1 MSDRRNTTKM
11 TTEAA
16 NTPDDRHL
24 ITAAEATRLCGLTK
38 ATLYRLAREGRLRSF
53 QVLSAVRFDR
63 RDVLALARPRP
74 GSSGV
79 DAEQQSSRQD

>member
-1 MSDRRNTTKM
+1 MSDPRNTTNM

-16 NTPDDRHL
+16 NTHDDRHL

-53 QVLSAVRFDR
+53 QVLSAVRFDC
-63 RDVLALARPRP
+63 RDILELAQPRA
-74 GSSGV
+74 GSSG
-79 DAEQQSSRQD
+79 DAEQQSSRRD